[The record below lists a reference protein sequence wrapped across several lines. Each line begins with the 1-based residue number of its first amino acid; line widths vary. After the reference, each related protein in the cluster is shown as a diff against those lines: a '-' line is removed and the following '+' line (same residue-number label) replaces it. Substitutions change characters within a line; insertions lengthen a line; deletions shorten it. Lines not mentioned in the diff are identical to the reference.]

1 MTTTF
6 KFARTAMLAAP
17 LALAAG
23 MASAGGLAAPV
34 ETVAPTPMPAPAPVM
49 RRGTDWSGF
58 YLGGQLGYGEVTV
71 SALDDEDFNGAIY
84 GVHAGYMYDLGALVL
99 GAEVDYDLTGI
110 EGDDIGVLGS
120 AEVDD
125 VLRVKARVGYDA
137 GAFLPYV
144 TGGVVRANL
153 SGTDGD
159 VADLTAEGDFYGLG
173 VAYKFSDSIL
183 MGGEVLQ
190 HKFYEG
196 DDGVQGLGIR
206 ATTAT
211 ARVSFQF

>member
-1 MTTTF
+1 
-6 KFARTAMLAAP
+6 MLAAP

-34 ETVAPTPMPAPAPVM
+34 ETVAPTPIAPAPAPVM
-49 RRGTDWSGF
+49 RGSDWTGF
-58 YLGGQLGYGEVTV
+58 YLGGQLGYGDVTI
-71 SALDDEDFNGAIY
+71 SADPEQDDLDGIIG
-84 GVHAGYMYDLGALVL
+84 GVHAGYMYDLGTIVL
-99 GAEVDYDLTGI
+99 GAEVDYDLADISGAVPALKTG
-110 EGDDIGVLGS
+110 V
-120 AEVDD
+120 EVDD
-125 VLRVKARVGYDA
+125 ILRLKARVGYDA
-137 GAFLPYV
+137 GAFLPYA

-153 SGTDGD
+153 STDDGSIE
-159 VADLTAEGDFYGLG
+159 ADGDFYGLG

-183 MGGEVLQ
+183 VGGEVLQ

-196 DDGVQGLGIR
+196 DDGVQGNGVR